1 MRSKFRFEKASIAG
15 NYWICPIIQSGI
27 RVIDIFVFKR
37 KMVKVNITLLRKLKM
52 YMYFTNQ
59 KIIHVFDL
67 DYSVCKVTKI
77 SPCIK

>member
-37 KMVKVNITLLRKLKM
+37 KMVKVNITLLRKLKIFFFKNV
-52 YMYFTNQ
+52 Y
-59 KIIHVFDL
+59 VFHEPKDN
-67 DYSVCKVTKI
+67 TRF
-77 SPCIK
+77 